1 MKSIKVIL
9 CLIGALIFL
18 PSCSTTVAIP
28 SGVWICEEE
37 DISLFVASTE
47 HIALYKGH
55 ISVVRIGYCSD
66 MSFESLPA
74 EPDDSGL
81 QYLGGDYELIDNNTL
96 IFTTMDSQA
105 TTYTFT
111 RKKIEADDIK
121 GKWKSADLSFPI
133 TDSAVTIG
141 TTSDNT
147 PVKVLRTPDAPYIWC
162 IDPSL
167 SYSQKG
173 LLFFGKFSLEKDI
186 LLLDSFYDHETI
198 QFQKDFNSAANTT
211 TG

>member
-81 QYLGGDYELIDNNTL
+81 QYLGGDYELIDNNAL

-105 TTYTFT
+105 ATYTFK
-111 RKKIEADDIK
+111 RKEIEADDIK